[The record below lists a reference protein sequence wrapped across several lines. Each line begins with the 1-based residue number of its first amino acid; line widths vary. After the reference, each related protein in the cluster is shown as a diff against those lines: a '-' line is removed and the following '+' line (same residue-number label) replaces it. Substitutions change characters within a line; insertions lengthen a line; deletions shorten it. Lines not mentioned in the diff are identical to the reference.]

1 MKKQQKFINEGGVNG
16 LGEAL
21 VNQNAESFKELKR
34 IISAK
39 SQGQT
44 EASRTENELLS
55 IRFQI
60 ESYVNERREDI
71 IPPGTFIE
79 KMIAAIGVTKARFSQ
94 YIDYDYSNLI
104 AVLKGRRKIN
114 PDLAIKI
121 GKIFGINPVVWLH
134 VESKNELSKYIKEKK
149 PEGNYSL
156 AGLKD

>member
-1 MKKQQKFINEGGVNG
+1 MKKQQKFINEGGING

-21 VNQNAESFKELKR
+21 VNQNAESFKELKKM
-34 IISAK
+34 ISAH
-39 SQGQT
+39 SQGQP
-44 EASRTENELLS
+44 EARRTENELLS

-60 ESYVNERREDI
+60 ETYLNEEGEEI

-79 KMIAAIGVTKARFSQ
+79 KMIEAIGVTKARFSK

-121 GKIFGINPVVWLH
+121 GNIFGINPVVWLH
-134 VESKNELSKYIKEKK
+134 VESKNELSKYIREEK

-156 AGLKD
+156 AGLIN